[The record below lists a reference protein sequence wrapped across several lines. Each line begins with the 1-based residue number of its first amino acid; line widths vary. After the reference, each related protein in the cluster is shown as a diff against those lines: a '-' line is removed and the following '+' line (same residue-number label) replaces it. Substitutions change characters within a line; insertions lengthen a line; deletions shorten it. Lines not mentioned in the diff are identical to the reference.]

1 MVALQYRTWSLACVS
16 ERAQLHEK
24 NPELATYVGLALLML
39 IVPLSSGLLLAQ
51 NDSVLIA
58 CLGF

>member
-1 MVALQYRTWSLACVS
+1 MS

-24 NPELATYVGLALLML
+24 NPESATYVGLALLML